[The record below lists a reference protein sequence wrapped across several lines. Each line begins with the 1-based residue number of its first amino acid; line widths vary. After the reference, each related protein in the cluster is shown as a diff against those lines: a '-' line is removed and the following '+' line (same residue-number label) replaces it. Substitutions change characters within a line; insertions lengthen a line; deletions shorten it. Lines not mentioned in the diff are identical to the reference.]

1 MSYLQY
7 PLQMSFKIMAF
18 APQIFVRDNSGRD
31 LFYVHQKL
39 FKLKEDIGIFSDS
52 SKSRELFRIKADR
65 IIDFSAR
72 YTFTDSTSGMVAGAI
87 KREGMRSIFKASYN
101 IFANGEQITHHIK
114 EDNAWIKV
122 IDALLGEVPIL
133 GIFSGYFFN
142 PSYTVYQSGTEIP
155 ILRIHKRPAFF
166 EGKFEIERLA
176 EPANEAE
183 ETRLLLSIMM
193 MTLLERSRG

>member
-1 MSYLQY
+1 MSQLQY

-39 FKLKEDIGIFSDS
+39 FKLKEDIGVFRDS
-52 SKSRELFRIKADR
+52 SKSQEMFRIKADR
-65 IIDFSAR
+65 VIDFSAR
-72 YTFTDSTSGMVAGAI
+72 YNFTDSNSGATLGSI

-101 IFANGEQITHHIK
+101 IFGEGEQITHHIK
-114 EDNAWIKV
+114 EDNAMVKV
-122 IDALLGEVPIL
+122 IDAIFGEIPVL

-142 PSYTVYQSGTEIP
+142 PSYTVYQSGTETP
-155 ILRIHKRPAFF
+155 ILRIHKRPSFL
-166 EGKFEIERLA
+166 EGKFEIEKLA
-176 EPANEAE
+176 EPLNEAE
-183 ETRLLLSIMM
+183 EVRLLLSIMM

>member
-18 APQIFVRDNSGRD
+18 APQIFVRDGSGRD

-65 IIDFSAR
+65 VIDFSAR
-72 YTFTDSTSGMVAGAI
+72 YNFTDSNNGSVLGAI

-101 IFANGEQITHHIK
+101 IFGNGEQITHHIK
-114 EDNAWIKV
+114 EDNAMIKV
-122 IDALLGEVPIL
+122 LDALL
-133 GIFSGYFFN
+133 S
-142 PSYTVYQSGTEIP
+142 EIP
-155 ILRIHKRPAFF
+155 IVGMFTGYFLNPTYTIYQMGTETPVLRVRKRPAFF
-166 EGKFEIERLA
+166 EGRFDIEKLA

-183 ETRLLLSIMM
+183 EVRLLLSIMM

>member
-7 PLQMSFKIMAF
+7 PLQMSFKILAF
-18 APQIFVRDNSGRD
+18 APQIFVRDGSGRD

-39 FKLKEDIGIFSDS
+39 FKLKEDIGIFADS

-72 YTFTDSTSGMVAGAI
+72 YTFTDSSTGMVAGAI
-87 KREGMRSIFKASYN
+87 KREGMKSLWKASYN
-101 IFANGEQITHHIK
+101 IFSDGEQITHHIK
-114 EDNAWIKV
+114 EDNPMLKIA
-122 IDALLGEVPIL
+122 DALMGEL
-133 GIFSGYFFN
+133 GIVGAIGSYLIN
-142 PSYTVYQSGTEIP
+142 PSYTVYQSGMETP

-166 EGKFEIERLA
+166 EGRFEIEKLA
-176 EPANEAE
+176 EPPNEAE

>member
-18 APQIFVRDNSGRD
+18 APQIFVRDGSGRD

-65 IIDFSAR
+65 VIDFSAR
-72 YTFTDSTSGMVAGAI
+72 YTFTDSNSGAVVGAI

-101 IFANGEQITHHIK
+101 IFSGEQITHHIK
-114 EDNAWIKV
+114 EDNAMVKV
-122 IDALLGEVPIL
+122 IDALFSEIPIL

-142 PSYTVYQSGTEIP
+142 PTYTVYQSGAETP
-155 ILRIHKRPAFF
+155 ILKLRKLPAFL
-166 EGKFEIERLA
+166 EGKFQIEKLA

-183 ETRLLLSIMM
+183 EVRLLLSIMM